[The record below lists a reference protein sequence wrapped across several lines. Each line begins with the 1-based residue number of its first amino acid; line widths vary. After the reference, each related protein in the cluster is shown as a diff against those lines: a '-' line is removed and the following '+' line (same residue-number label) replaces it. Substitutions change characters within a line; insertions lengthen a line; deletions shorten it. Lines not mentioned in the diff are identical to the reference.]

1 MRIQGFKVWLVVAG
15 VILAGAGFFYLQNR
29 GVSLDEQL
37 AHLPSDDG
45 IFLVADG
52 AVIRQVAGAAG
63 GEEQDY
69 KDFVDRTGF
78 DFRRDLDRL
87 VAVIGEPHA
96 YYLASGRFN
105 WAKISAYAGNCVK
118 GVCSLPA
125 SQPGKW
131 ISLMQLRE
139 GLIAIAV
146 STNQLEVG
154 KMEATRKPLL
164 VATDTPFL
172 MRGRGRH
179 FARFGLSGD
188 MLVEARLT
196 PDALVLSA
204 GGITHNIPLAKL
216 LQ

>member
-1 MRIQGFKVWLVVAG
+1 MRFQSIKVWLAVAG
-15 VILAGAGFFYLQNR
+15 VILAAAGFYYLQNR
-29 GVSLDEQL
+29 GVSLSDQL

-52 AVIRQVAGAAG
+52 AVIRQVAGQAG
-63 GEEQDY
+63 GEEADY
-69 KDFVDRTGF
+69 RDFVEKTGF

-87 VAVIGEPHA
+87 VAVIGDPHA

-154 KMEATRKPLL
+154 KMEAARKPLFT
-164 VATDTPFL
+164 VTDTPFL
-172 MRGRGRH
+172 MRGKGRH

-204 GGITHNIPLAKL
+204 GGITRNIPLTKL